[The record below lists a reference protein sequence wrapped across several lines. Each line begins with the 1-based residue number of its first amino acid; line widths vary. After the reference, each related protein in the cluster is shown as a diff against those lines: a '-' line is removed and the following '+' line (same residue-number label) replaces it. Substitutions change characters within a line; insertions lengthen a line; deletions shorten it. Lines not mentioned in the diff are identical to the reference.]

1 MTTGEQTAIAKEVL
15 KHARPYSDPAGRD
28 VRVLSEAE
36 ARFLSERFDCGI
48 RDVHIAALRQDIWP
62 CRYVRNR
69 ETLSA
74 ADQLRLANARVAVV
88 GAGGLGGHILLLLS
102 RIGIGSLVAID
113 PDRFDETNL
122 NRQALASI
130 KALGRP
136 KVRVAA
142 DTLAAVNP
150 MVEIIAHETA
160 LDAENAP
167 SLLSGVH
174 AAADALDT
182 IAGRRILAAAAK
194 KLKIPL
200 VHGAVAGFEGQVT
213 TLYPEDP
220 GLESVYGR
228 PEESDN
234 HSPAPEHVLGVPA
247 LAPALIAALQAME
260 IVKLLLNRGQ
270 PLRNRMLYADM
281 DAADFEVLGLAE

>member
-1 MTTGEQTAIAKEVL
+1 MTAGEFARITDAIR
-15 KHARPYSDPAGRD
+15 KHARQYFDPAGRD
-28 VRVLSEAE
+28 VQVLSEAE
-36 ARFLSERFDCGI
+36 ARFLAERFNCSI
-48 RDVHIAALRQDIWP
+48 REAYIAALRQNIWP
-62 CRYVRNR
+62 LRYVRNR
-69 ETLSA
+69 EILSA
-74 ADQLRLANARVAVV
+74 PDQLRLAKARVAVI

-122 NRQALASI
+122 NRQALASVD
-130 KALGRP
+130 ALGRP

-150 MVEIIAHETA
+150 MVEVVAHETA
-160 LDAENAP
+160 LNAQNAP
-167 SLLSGVH
+167 ALLSGVH
-174 AAADALDT
+174 AAVDALDT
-182 IAGRRILAAAAK
+182 VADRLILAEAAE

-213 TLYPEDP
+213 TIYPEDP
-220 GLESVYGR
+220 GLQSMYGS
-228 PEESDN
+228 PKENGN
-234 HSPAPEHVLGVPA
+234 HSPAPEHILGVPA
-247 LAPALIAALQAME
+247 LAPALISALQAME

-281 DAADFEVLGLAE
+281 EAASFEMLGLKR